1 MIYKDLEFPS
11 IESFETGAFD
21 VERFTHEAHV
31 YVAWSYLQKTP
42 LTDAIARFSG
52 ALKRITLKL
61 GIPGKYHETITWF
74 FMLMVA
80 QRREASTTNDW
91 VEFRDANQ
99 DLVGEAKD
107 LLDRYYTGELLASD
121 SARRVFMLPD
131 KVA

>member
-1 MIYKDLEFPS
+1 MINIDLEFPS
-11 IESFETGAFD
+11 IESFEIGAFD
-21 VERFTHEAHV
+21 VETFTHEAHV
-31 YVAWSYLQKTP
+31 YVAWSYLQKTS
-42 LTDAIARFSG
+42 LTDAIVRFSE

-80 QRREASTTNDW
+80 QRREASETNDW
-91 VEFRDANQ
+91 DEFRDANQ